1 MRDPVVHL
9 GKETAGPCVAAPY
22 IPLDNRLQA
31 DLHRFER
38 VHEAQTDIY
47 VSDILFPD
55 VSAFQRLFVHSAT
68 DSTYTGAMS

>member
-9 GKETAGPCVAAPY
+9 GKETTGSCIAAPY

-31 DLHRFER
+31 DIHRFER
-38 VHEAQTDIY
+38 VHEAQTDIS

-55 VSAFQRLFVHSAT
+55 VSAFQRLFVHSAAN
-68 DSTYTGAMS
+68 STYIGVMS